1 MKLLKRLT
9 TNQEGFT
16 YLSLIIGMAILLMGL
31 GFFTVLFKAS
41 RTSIIIAKEQ
51 MAMATVAQNVA
62 QVYVATDDEDTAE
75 DQGRSQGY
83 PSVDLETSS
92 GPEPGIKTVTIT
104 VDSKIVTSD
113 PSDPKYVEPYVLVF
127 YTPDIETG
135 D

>member
-1 MKLLKRLT
+1 M
-9 TNQEGFT
+9 
-16 YLSLIIGMAILLMGL
+16 SLIIGMAILLMGL